1 MLPKVINRNKRLNQH
16 DRFLRNR
23 RTRSFLVA
31 PRFNIDTFIIRHIC
45 LFNLYANLF
54 YTFVGTWKNFARLV
68 FDDSVCTLIV
78 FTRMCQKMEGGV
90 HFFDTL
96 CSLNGFC
103 VSWILN
109 WKIVFELKK
118 YIKITQITIT
128 CLPIFRR
135 NVCLHVIFVYLIL
148 FFYYKLP
155 LFCEIYLAL
164 WKDK

>member
-78 FTRMCQKMEGGV
+78 FTRLCQKMEGGV

-96 CSLNGFC
+96 CLNGFMC
-103 VSWILN
+103 FGFKIGKLCLN
-109 WKIVFELKK
+109 WKNILKSHK
-118 YIKITQITIT
+118 LQS
-128 CLPIFRR
+128 P
-135 NVCLHVIFVYLIL
+135 VYQL
-148 FFYYKLP
+148 
-155 LFCEIYLAL
+155 
-164 WKDK
+164 